1 MRTKREVQ
9 PEPIQTEYKEVMES
23 LWGSKEMCPFHSF
36 VCMINAAFFWEGGKF
51 SIQYVLE
58 KWWCFAFEDKAP
70 YPDEGLTLRKVVCL
84 VMLKLFY
91 DACRS
96 EGHGL
101 SSEFQEIVD
110 NAEQGDFSKEVP
122 EIHPVMR
129 VYKGNQNQTVHMDK
143 ETLMATAKKV
153 TQDREKASK
162 AKEAAVDY
170 SFTPKSEDKEG
181 DFICNLLWERK
192 YTDEEIST
200 KASNKFGED
209 AGKRIKEC
217 RKWMNKHGEKW
228 FKGITKNPVEKIL
241 PEGEEPDHPPIANG
255 NPPKSRSARTPAAP
269 PAAEPHRMAR
279 KPRA

>member
-1 MRTKREVQ
+1 
-9 PEPIQTEYKEVMES
+9 MES

-36 VCMINAAFFWEGGKF
+36 ITMINAAFFWQGGKF

-70 YPDEGLTLRKVVCL
+70 YPDEGLPLRKVVCL

-110 NAEQGDFSKEVP
+110 NAEQGDFLKEVP
-122 EIHPVMR
+122 EIYPVMR

-153 TQDREKASK
+153 SAVKEATAK
-162 AKEAAVDY
+162 AKAESRDDDAASDY
-170 SFTPKSEDKEG
+170 ACK
-181 DFICNLLWERK
+181 LMYERK
-192 YTDEEIST
+192 FTDQEIAD
-200 KASNKFGED
+200 KIGDKFGAEFGTV
-209 AGKRIKEC
+209 ALVKAN
-217 RKWMNKHGEKW
+217 RKWMNKKGEEW
-228 FKGITKNPVEKIL
+228 YKGVTKNPIEEIV
-241 PEGEEPDHPPIANG
+241 PEGEEPDHPPVTNG
-255 NPPKSRSARTPAAP
+255 PKPRTPKTPAAP